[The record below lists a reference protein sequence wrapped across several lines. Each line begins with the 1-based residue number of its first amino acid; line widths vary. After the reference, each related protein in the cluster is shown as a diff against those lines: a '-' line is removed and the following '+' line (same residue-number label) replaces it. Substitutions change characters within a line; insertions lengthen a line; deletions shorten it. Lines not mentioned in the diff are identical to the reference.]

1 LAENDSVDGSI
12 RLQLFLARAGIAS
25 RRAAEGII
33 KSGRVAVN
41 GKIVT
46 EMGAKC
52 LPGDTVQV
60 DGIPVARQEALRYVL
75 LNKPSGYLCSAKDD
89 FGRALALDIIQPSF
103 AERLFSVGRLD
114 FESSGLILFTNDGEF
129 ARILSHPSSGIE
141 KEYRVKAHTRIPLE
155 LAKVFQAGIELD
167 GVRYRAKK
175 CEPLADDEMSIVLVE
190 GKNREIRRVFK
201 DFGLRI
207 LSLTRIRIMDLS
219 LGGLAEGS
227 FRELRKQEVDALREA
242 GGEQGGNRNGSGD

>member
-1 LAENDSVDGSI
+1 LAENDSGDGSI

-52 LPGDTVQV
+52 LPGDTVQL
-60 DGIPVARQEALRYVL
+60 DGMPVARQEALRYVL

-89 FGRALALDIIQPSF
+89 FGRALALDIIQPCF

-129 ARILSHPSSGIE
+129 ARLLSHPSSGIE
-141 KEYRVKAHTRIPLE
+141 KEYLVKAHTRIPLE
-155 LAKVFQAGIELD
+155 LSKVFQAGIELD
-167 GVRYRAKK
+167 GVQYRAKI
-175 CEPLADDEMSIVLVE
+175 CEPLADDEMSIVLIE

-207 LSLTRIRIMDLS
+207 LSLKRIRIMDLS
-219 LGGLAEGS
+219 LGGLAEGN
-227 FRELRKQEVDALREA
+227 FRELTKQEVETLKEA
-242 GGEQGGNRNGSGD
+242 SGEQGGKP